1 MDLSEVLEPVV
12 LNDYDDVHF
21 NVQTVSSYDDSLL
34 VSADAFLIGYS
45 EDRNSNNVG
54 VSAGTNAI
62 RRSLYRLFQT
72 SKPRRIIDVG
82 NCVKGTSVDDS
93 YKNLEFCVFGS

>member
-72 SKPRRIIDVG
+72 SKPMMIIDVG
-82 NCVKGTSVDDS
+82 NCVKGASVDDS
-93 YKNLEFCVFGS
+93 YKNLEF